1 MKKLKVSSSDDDA
14 SVKEPVDQG
23 IGDSSSLQTLQ
34 NSKIEMVIDDI
45 QPLPISLRRLPASW
59 KDIFIWTILQI
70 PEIEILEIYIIYNGI
85 STNLMHTL

>member
-1 MKKLKVSSSDDDA
+1 MKKLKVSSSDDYT

-23 IGDSSSLQTLQ
+23 VGDSSSLQTLQ

-45 QPLPISLRRLPASW
+45 QPLPISLRRLPANCE
-59 KDIFIWTILQI
+59 DIFIWTILQI

>member
-1 MKKLKVSSSDDDA
+1 MKKLKVSSSDDHA

-23 IGDSSSLQTLQ
+23 VGDSSSLQTLQ

-45 QPLPISLRRLPASW
+45 QPLRISLRRLPASC

-85 STNLMHTL
+85 STNLMHT